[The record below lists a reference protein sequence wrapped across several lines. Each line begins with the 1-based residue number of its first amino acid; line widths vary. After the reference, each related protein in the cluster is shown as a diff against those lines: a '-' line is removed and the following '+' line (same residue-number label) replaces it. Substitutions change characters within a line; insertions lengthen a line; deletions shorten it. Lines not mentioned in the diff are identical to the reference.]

1 MRLDV
6 PPYLACLLAAL
17 LLIMLAFLVLR
28 YHRVVV
34 GRLGLRCG
42 VALVWGLSAAS
53 ALSLLASHALC
64 LGETR
69 TTLDWAGPLRAGV
82 DLLAV
87 AVVLIVL
94 ISAALVTIALLP
106 RGRGQGMPVL
116 CVAAPLSAL
125 ACWVPLSVREPVS
138 PRTMLA
144 VAVLC
149 VACAITG
156 LLLGSRRRVTY
167 ALEPAVDGALDA
179 GNGPDASGRYDAAK
193 GIAALS
199 PEAESTECLRH
210 RGCVLDAAL
219 GVAVL
224 IVVCALWWLGVR
236 FFEVR
241 TPRPVEQ
248 AGEVDRELFEFREG
262 SAIIPY
268 VVLGVSCSG
277 DACDRADVYL
287 AIDPGVYDYF
297 VTAFDEEEILAGCS
311 VSEDASVTYALYDSL
326 CLSEVSPDEVGG
338 DRVPDV
344 PDCYLLG
351 YIF

>member
-1 MRLDV
+1 MRLSV
-6 PPYLACLLAAL
+6 QPYLTCLLVAL
-17 LLIMLAFLVLR
+17 LLIMLVLLALR
-28 YHRVVV
+28 CHRAVV

-53 ALSLLASHALC
+53 ALSLLASHVLC

-69 TTLDWAGPLRAGV
+69 TTLDWAGPLRVGV

-94 ISAALVTIALLP
+94 ISAALVTVALLP
-106 RGRGQGMPVL
+106 RGREQGMPVL
-116 CVAAPLSAL
+116 CAAAPLSAL
-125 ACWVPLSVREPVS
+125 ACWVSLSVREPVS

-149 VACAITG
+149 AACVITG
-156 LLLGSRRRVTY
+156 LLLGSRGRVTY
-167 ALEPAVDGALDA
+167 ALGPATDGALDA
-179 GNGPDASGRYDAAK
+179 GNGSDASDRHDAAK
-193 GIAALS
+193 GIVALS
-199 PEAESTECLRH
+199 LKEESTECLRH
-210 RGCVLDAAL
+210 RGRVLDAAL

-236 FFEVR
+236 FFEAR
-241 TPRPVEQ
+241 TSRPVEQ
-248 AGEVDRELFEFREG
+248 ASEIDRELFEFRES

-277 DACDRADVYL
+277 DACGRADVYL

-297 VTAFDEEEILAGCS
+297 VTALDEEGILAGCG
-311 VSEDASVTYALYDSL
+311 VSEDVTVTYALYDSL

-338 DRVPDV
+338 DWVPDV
-344 PDCYLLG
+344 PDRYLLG